1 MTPRLRHRV
10 TVESFAIVRNT
21 EGDRSQV
28 WIPLLIN
35 EPAEVLTGAGKEQVA
50 AGQREGGQRRD
61 GDDHVH
67 HPEIEEQGHHLD
79 IQVVL
84 HQLPALERED
94 QGEDDDQQIGEN
106 RQRPLKARA
115 GTIRYE

>member
-50 AGQREGGQRRD
+50 AGQPQSNITARVTMRWRPELVEPHGRR
-61 GDDHVH
+61 
-67 HPEIEEQGHHLD
+67 
-79 IQVVL
+79 VL
-84 HQLPALERED
+84 HDGAVFHVETWYADITGRRWITLVCSAGVR
-94 QGEDDDQQIGEN
+94 DD
-106 RQRPLKARA
+106 
-115 GTIRYE
+115 